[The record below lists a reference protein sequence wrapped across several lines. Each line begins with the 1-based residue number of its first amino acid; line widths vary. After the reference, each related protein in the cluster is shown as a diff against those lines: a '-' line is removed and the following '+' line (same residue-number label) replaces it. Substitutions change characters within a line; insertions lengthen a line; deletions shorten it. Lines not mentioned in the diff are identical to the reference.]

1 MSDDIMIG
9 IFHTINDFINSMIN
23 YLGVA
28 GPILGCVLIILES
41 ILPILPLCV
50 FITLNCMS
58 FGYIVGYIISWIFT
72 CLGCLLSFKIF
83 EKKFKNWFDKNI
95 RVINGANKIMK
106 VVEKCNVSELA
117 MIVAVPFTPA
127 FLVNIAAGLSKMNVK
142 KFMAG
147 ICIGKLFMVYFWAF
161 IGTNLIQSLTN
172 PIIIVKV
179 IFMLIIAY
187 VMSKIVTKKF
197 NL

>member
-1 MSDDIMIG
+1 MIG

-58 FGYIVGYIISWIFT
+58 FGYIVGCIISWIFT

-106 VVEKCNVSELA
+106 VVEKCSVSELA

>member
-1 MSDDIMIG
+1 MTEILN
-9 IFHTINDFINSMIN
+9 TINDFINSMIA

-28 GPILGCVLIILES
+28 GPIMGCFLIVLES

-50 FITLNCMS
+50 FITLNCMT
-58 FGYIVGYIISWIFT
+58 FGYIAGYIISWIFT
-72 CLGCLLSFKIF
+72 CLGCLLSFTII
-83 EKKFKNWFDKNI
+83 EKGFKNWFDRKI
-95 RVINGANKIMK
+95 RVMKGANKIMK
-106 VVEKCNVSELA
+106 VVEKCSVSELA

-127 FLVNIAAGLSKMNVK
+127 FLVNIAAGLSKMDVK

-187 VMSKIVTKKF
+187 VLSKIVTKKF

>member
-1 MSDDIMIG
+1 MTG
-9 IFHTINDFINSMIN
+9 ILNTINDFINSMIA

-28 GPILGCVLIILES
+28 GPIMGCILIILES

-50 FITLNCMS
+50 FITLNCMT
-58 FGYIVGYIISWIFT
+58 FGYIAGYIISWIFT
-72 CLGCLLSFKIF
+72 CLGCLLSFTII
-83 EKKFKNWFDKNI
+83 EKGFKNWFDRKI
-95 RVINGANKIMK
+95 RSMKGANKIMK
-106 VVEKCNVSELA
+106 VIEKCNVSELA

-127 FLVNIAAGLSKMNVK
+127 FLVNIAAGLSKMDVK
-142 KFMAG
+142 KFMVG

-187 VMSKIVTKKF
+187 ILSKIVTKKF

>member
-1 MSDDIMIG
+1 MTG
-9 IFHTINDFINSMIN
+9 ILNTINDFINSMIA

-28 GPILGCVLIILES
+28 GPIMGCILIILES

-50 FITLNCMS
+50 FITLNCMT

-72 CLGCLLSFKIF
+72 CLGCLLSFTII
-83 EKKFKNWFDKNI
+83 EKGFKNWFDRKI
-95 RVINGANKIMK
+95 RSMKGANKIMK
-106 VVEKCNVSELA
+106 VIEKCNVSELA

-127 FLVNIAAGLSKMNVK
+127 FLVNIAAGLSKMDVK
-142 KFMAG
+142 KFMVG

-187 VMSKIVTKKF
+187 ILSKIVTKKF

>member
-1 MSDDIMIG
+1 MTG
-9 IFHTINDFINSMIN
+9 ILNTINDFINSMIA
-23 YLGVA
+23 YLGLA
-28 GPILGCVLIILES
+28 GPIMGCILIILES

-50 FITLNCMS
+50 FITLNCMT
-58 FGYIVGYIISWIFT
+58 FGYIAGYIISWIFT
-72 CLGCLLSFKIF
+72 CLGCLLSFTII
-83 EKKFKNWFDKNI
+83 EKGFKNWFDRKI
-95 RVINGANKIMK
+95 RSMKGANKIMK

-127 FLVNIAAGLSKMNVK
+127 FLVNIAAGLSKMDVK
-142 KFMAG
+142 KFMVG

-187 VMSKIVTKKF
+187 ILSKIVTKKF

>member
-1 MSDDIMIG
+1 MTG
-9 IFHTINDFINSMIN
+9 ILNTINDFINSMIA

-28 GPILGCVLIILES
+28 GPIMGCILIILES

-50 FITLNCMS
+50 FITLNCIT
-58 FGYIVGYIISWIFT
+58 FGYVAGYIISWIFT
-72 CLGCLLSFKIF
+72 CLGCLLSFTII
-83 EKKFKNWFDKNI
+83 EKGFKNWFDRKI
-95 RVINGANKIMK
+95 RSMKAANKIMK

-127 FLVNIAAGLSKMNVK
+127 FLVNIAAGLSKMDVK
-142 KFMAG
+142 KFMIG

-187 VMSKIVTKKF
+187 ILSKIVTKKF

>member
-1 MSDDIMIG
+1 MTG
-9 IFHTINDFINSMIN
+9 ILNTINDFINSMIA

-28 GPILGCVLIILES
+28 GPIMGCILIILES

-50 FITLNCMS
+50 FITLNCMT
-58 FGYIVGYIISWIFT
+58 FGYVAGYIISWIFT
-72 CLGCLLSFKIF
+72 CLGCLLSFTII
-83 EKKFKNWFDKNI
+83 EKGFKNWFDRKI
-95 RVINGANKIMK
+95 RSMKAANKIMK

-127 FLVNIAAGLSKMNVK
+127 FLVNIAAGLSKMDVK
-142 KFMAG
+142 KFMVG

-187 VMSKIVTKKF
+187 ILSKIVTKKF

>member
-1 MSDDIMIG
+1 MIG

-28 GPILGCVLIILES
+28 GPILGCILIILES

-106 VVEKCNVSELA
+106 VVEKCSVSELA

>member
-1 MSDDIMIG
+1 MTG
-9 IFHTINDFINSMIN
+9 ILNTINDFINSMIA

-28 GPILGCVLIILES
+28 VHIMLCILIILES
-41 ILPILPLCV
+41 FLPILPFCV
-50 FITLNCMS
+50 FITLNCMT
-58 FGYIVGYIISWIFT
+58 FGYVVGYIISWIFT
-72 CLGCLLSFKIF
+72 CLGCLLSFTII
-83 EKKFKNWFDKNI
+83 EKGFKNWFDRKI
-95 RVINGANKIMK
+95 RSMKGANKIMK

-187 VMSKIVTKKF
+187 VLSKIVTKKF

>member
-1 MSDDIMIG
+1 MTEILN
-9 IFHTINDFINSMIN
+9 TINDFINSMIA

-28 GPILGCVLIILES
+28 GPIMGCFLIILES

-50 FITLNCMS
+50 FITLNCMT

-72 CLGCLLSFKIF
+72 CLGCLLSFTII
-83 EKKFKNWFDKNI
+83 EKGFKNWFDRKI
-95 RVINGANKIMK
+95 RVMKGANKIMK
-106 VVEKCNVSELA
+106 VVEKCSVSELA

-127 FLVNIAAGLSKMNVK
+127 FLVNIAAGLSKVDVK

-187 VMSKIVTKKF
+187 VLSKIVTKKF

>member
-1 MSDDIMIG
+1 MTG
-9 IFHTINDFINSMIN
+9 ILNTINDFINSMIA

-28 GPILGCVLIILES
+28 GPIMGCILIILES

-50 FITLNCMS
+50 FITLNCMT
-58 FGYIVGYIISWIFT
+58 FGYIAGYIISWIFT
-72 CLGCLLSFKIF
+72 CLGCLLSFTII
-83 EKKFKNWFDKNI
+83 EKGFKNWFDRKI
-95 RVINGANKIMK
+95 RSMKGANKIMK

-127 FLVNIAAGLSKMNVK
+127 FLVNIAAGLSKMDVK

-187 VMSKIVTKKF
+187 ILSKIVTKKF

>member
-1 MSDDIMIG
+1 MTG
-9 IFHTINDFINSMIN
+9 ILNTINVFINSMIA

-28 GPILGCVLIILES
+28 GPIMGCILIILES

-50 FITLNCMS
+50 FITLNCMT
-58 FGYIVGYIISWIFT
+58 FGYIAGYIISWIFT
-72 CLGCLLSFKIF
+72 CLGCLLSFTII
-83 EKKFKNWFDKNI
+83 EKGFKNWFDRKI
-95 RVINGANKIMK
+95 RSMKGANKIMK
-106 VVEKCNVSELA
+106 VIEKCNVSELA

-127 FLVNIAAGLSKMNVK
+127 FLVNIAAGLSKMDVK
-142 KFMAG
+142 KFMVG

-187 VMSKIVTKKF
+187 ILSKIVTKKF

>member
-1 MSDDIMIG
+1 MTG
-9 IFHTINDFINSMIN
+9 ILNTINDFINSMIA

-28 GPILGCVLIILES
+28 GPIMGCILIILES

-50 FITLNCMS
+50 FITLNCMT
-58 FGYIVGYIISWIFT
+58 FGYIAGYIISWIFT
-72 CLGCLLSFKIF
+72 CLGCLLSFTII
-83 EKKFKNWFDKNI
+83 EKGFKNWFDRKI
-95 RVINGANKIMK
+95 RSMKGANKIMK

-127 FLVNIAAGLSKMNVK
+127 FLVNIAAGLSKMDVK
-142 KFMAG
+142 KFMVG

-187 VMSKIVTKKF
+187 ILSKIVTKKF

>member
-1 MSDDIMIG
+1 MTG
-9 IFHTINDFINSMIN
+9 ILNTINDFINSMIS

-28 GPILGCVLIILES
+28 GPIMGCFLIVLES

-50 FITLNCMS
+50 FITLNCMT
-58 FGYIVGYIISWIFT
+58 FGYIAGYIISWIFT
-72 CLGCLLSFKIF
+72 CLGCLLSFKII
-83 EKKFKNWFDKNI
+83 EKGFKKWFDRKI
-95 RVINGANKIMK
+95 RVMKGANRIMK
-106 VVEKCNVSELA
+106 VVEKCSVSELA

-142 KFMAG
+142 KFMTG

-172 PIIIVKV
+172 PIIIIKV

-187 VMSKIVTKKF
+187 ILSKIVTKKF

>member
-1 MSDDIMIG
+1 MMG

-106 VVEKCNVSELA
+106 VVEKCSVSELA

>member
-1 MSDDIMIG
+1 MTG
-9 IFHTINDFINSMIN
+9 ILNTINDFINSMIA

-28 GPILGCVLIILES
+28 GPIMGCILIILES

-50 FITLNCMS
+50 FITLNCMT
-58 FGYIVGYIISWIFT
+58 FGYVAGYIISWIFT
-72 CLGCLLSFKIF
+72 CLGCLLSFTII
-83 EKKFKNWFDKNI
+83 EKGFKNWFDRKI
-95 RVINGANKIMK
+95 RSMKAANKIMK

-127 FLVNIAAGLSKMNVK
+127 FLVNIAAGLSKMDVK
-142 KFMAG
+142 KFMVG

-187 VMSKIVTKKF
+187 VLSKIVTKKF

>member
-106 VVEKCNVSELA
+106 VVEKCSVSELA

>member
-1 MSDDIMIG
+1 MTG
-9 IFHTINDFINSMIN
+9 ILNTINDFINSMIA

-28 GPILGCVLIILES
+28 GPIMGCILIILES

-50 FITLNCMS
+50 FITLNCMT
-58 FGYIVGYIISWIFT
+58 FGYVAGYIISWIFT
-72 CLGCLLSFKIF
+72 CLGCLLSFTII
-83 EKKFKNWFDKNI
+83 EKGFKNWFDRKI
-95 RVINGANKIMK
+95 RSMKAANKIMK
-106 VVEKCNVSELA
+106 VIEKCNVSELA

-127 FLVNIAAGLSKMNVK
+127 FLVNIAAGLSKMDVK
-142 KFMAG
+142 KFMVG

-187 VMSKIVTKKF
+187 ILSKIVTKKF

>member
-1 MSDDIMIG
+1 MTG
-9 IFHTINDFINSMIN
+9 ILNTINDFINSMIA

-28 GPILGCVLIILES
+28 GPSMGCILIILES

-50 FITLNCMS
+50 FITLNCMA
-58 FGYIVGYIISWIFT
+58 FGYVAGYIISWIFT
-72 CLGCLLSFKIF
+72 CLGCLLSFTII
-83 EKKFKNWFDKNI
+83 EKGFKNWFDRKI
-95 RVINGANKIMK
+95 RSMKAANKIMK

-127 FLVNIAAGLSKMNVK
+127 FLVNIAAGLSKMDVK
-142 KFMAG
+142 KFMVG

-187 VMSKIVTKKF
+187 ILSKIVTKKF

>member
-1 MSDDIMIG
+1 MIG

-28 GPILGCVLIILES
+28 GPILGCILIILES

-50 FITLNCMS
+50 FITLNCIS

-106 VVEKCNVSELA
+106 VVEKCSVSELA

>member
-1 MSDDIMIG
+1 MIG

-106 VVEKCNVSELA
+106 VVEKCSVSELA

>member
-1 MSDDIMIG
+1 MTG
-9 IFHTINDFINSMIN
+9 ILNTINDFINSMIA

-28 GPILGCVLIILES
+28 GPIMGCILIILES
-41 ILPILPLCV
+41 ILPILPLCI
-50 FITLNCMS
+50 FITLNCMT
-58 FGYIVGYIISWIFT
+58 FGYVAGYIISWIFT
-72 CLGCLLSFKIF
+72 CLGCLLSFTII
-83 EKKFKNWFDKNI
+83 EKGFKNWFDRKI
-95 RVINGANKIMK
+95 RSMKGANKIMK
-106 VVEKCNVSELA
+106 VIEKCNVSELA

-127 FLVNIAAGLSKMNVK
+127 FLVNIAAGLSKMDVK
-142 KFMAG
+142 KFMVG

-187 VMSKIVTKKF
+187 ILSKIVTKKF

>member
-1 MSDDIMIG
+1 MTG
-9 IFHTINDFINSMIN
+9 ILNTINDFINSMIA

-28 GPILGCVLIILES
+28 GPIMGCILIILES

-50 FITLNCMS
+50 FITLNCMT
-58 FGYIVGYIISWIFT
+58 FGYVAGYIISWIFT
-72 CLGCLLSFKIF
+72 CLGCLLSFTII
-83 EKKFKNWFDKNI
+83 EKGFKNWFDRKI
-95 RVINGANKIMK
+95 RSMKAANKIMK

-127 FLVNIAAGLSKMNVK
+127 FLVNIAAGLSKMDVK
-142 KFMAG
+142 KFMIG

-187 VMSKIVTKKF
+187 ILSKIVTKKF

>member
-1 MSDDIMIG
+1 
-9 IFHTINDFINSMIN
+9 
-23 YLGVA
+23 
-28 GPILGCVLIILES
+28 
-41 ILPILPLCV
+41 
-50 FITLNCMS
+50 
-58 FGYIVGYIISWIFT
+58 
-72 CLGCLLSFKIF
+72 
-83 EKKFKNWFDKNI
+83 
-95 RVINGANKIMK
+95 
-106 VVEKCNVSELA
+106 
-117 MIVAVPFTPA
+117 
-127 FLVNIAAGLSKMNVK
+127 MNVK

>member
-1 MSDDIMIG
+1 MTG
-9 IFHTINDFINSMIN
+9 ILNTINDFINSMIA

-28 GPILGCVLIILES
+28 GPIMGCILIILES

-50 FITLNCMS
+50 FITLNCMT
-58 FGYIVGYIISWIFT
+58 FGYVAGYIISWIFT
-72 CLGCLLSFKIF
+72 CLGCLLSFTII
-83 EKKFKNWFDKNI
+83 EKGFKNWFDRKI
-95 RVINGANKIMK
+95 RSMKGANKIMK

-127 FLVNIAAGLSKMNVK
+127 FLVNIAAGLSKMDVK
-142 KFMAG
+142 KFMVG
-147 ICIGKLFMVYFWAF
+147 ICIGKLFMVYFWSF

-187 VMSKIVTKKF
+187 ILSKIVTKKF

>member
-1 MSDDIMIG
+1 MTG
-9 IFHTINDFINSMIN
+9 ILNTINDFINSMIA

-28 GPILGCVLIILES
+28 GPIMGCILIILES

-50 FITLNCMS
+50 FITLNCMA
-58 FGYIVGYIISWIFT
+58 FGYVAGYIISWIFT
-72 CLGCLLSFKIF
+72 CLGCLLSFTII
-83 EKKFKNWFDKNI
+83 EKGFKNWFDRKI
-95 RVINGANKIMK
+95 RSMKAANKIMK

-127 FLVNIAAGLSKMNVK
+127 FLVNIAAGLSKMDVK
-142 KFMAG
+142 KFMVG

-187 VMSKIVTKKF
+187 ILSKIVTKKF

>member
-1 MSDDIMIG
+1 MTG
-9 IFHTINDFINSMIN
+9 ILNTINDFINSMIA

-28 GPILGCVLIILES
+28 GPIMGCILIILES

-50 FITLNCMS
+50 FITLNCMA
-58 FGYIVGYIISWIFT
+58 FGYVAGYIISWIFT
-72 CLGCLLSFKIF
+72 CLGCLLSFTII
-83 EKKFKNWFDKNI
+83 EKGFKNWFDRKI
-95 RVINGANKIMK
+95 RSMKAANKIMK
-106 VVEKCNVSELA
+106 VIEKCNVSELA

-127 FLVNIAAGLSKMNVK
+127 FLVNIAAGLSKMDVK
-142 KFMAG
+142 KFMVG

-187 VMSKIVTKKF
+187 ILSKIVTKKF

>member
-1 MSDDIMIG
+1 MTG
-9 IFHTINDFINSMIN
+9 ILNTINDFINSMIA

-28 GPILGCVLIILES
+28 GPIMGCILIILES

-50 FITLNCMS
+50 FITLNCMA
-58 FGYIVGYIISWIFT
+58 FGYVAGYIISWIFT
-72 CLGCLLSFKIF
+72 CLGCLLSFTII
-83 EKKFKNWFDKNI
+83 EKGFKNWFDRKI
-95 RVINGANKIMK
+95 RSMKGANKIMK
-106 VVEKCNVSELA
+106 VIEKCNVSELA

-127 FLVNIAAGLSKMNVK
+127 FLVNIAAGLSKMDVK
-142 KFMAG
+142 KFMVG

-187 VMSKIVTKKF
+187 ILSKIVTKKF

>member
-1 MSDDIMIG
+1 MTG
-9 IFHTINDFINSMIN
+9 ILNTINDFINSMIA

-28 GPILGCVLIILES
+28 GPIMGCILIILES

-50 FITLNCMS
+50 FITLNCMT
-58 FGYIVGYIISWIFT
+58 FGYVAGYIISWIFT
-72 CLGCLLSFKIF
+72 CLGCLLSFTII
-83 EKKFKNWFDKNI
+83 EKGFKNWFDRKI
-95 RVINGANKIMK
+95 RSMKAANKIMK

-127 FLVNIAAGLSKMNVK
+127 FLVNIAAGLSKMDVK
-142 KFMAG
+142 KFMIG

-187 VMSKIVTKKF
+187 VLSKIVTKKF

>member
-1 MSDDIMIG
+1 MIG

-50 FITLNCMS
+50 FITLNCMT

-106 VVEKCNVSELA
+106 VVEKCSVSELA

>member
-1 MSDDIMIG
+1 MTG
-9 IFHTINDFINSMIN
+9 ILNTINDFINSMIA

-28 GPILGCVLIILES
+28 GPIMGCILIILES

-50 FITLNCMS
+50 FITLNCMT
-58 FGYIVGYIISWIFT
+58 FGYVAGYIISWIFT
-72 CLGCLLSFKIF
+72 CLGCLLSFTII
-83 EKKFKNWFDKNI
+83 EKGFKNWFDRKI
-95 RVINGANKIMK
+95 RSMKGANKIMK

-127 FLVNIAAGLSKMNVK
+127 FLVNIAAGLSKMDVK
-142 KFMAG
+142 KFMVG

-187 VMSKIVTKKF
+187 ILSKIVTKKF

>member
-1 MSDDIMIG
+1 MTG
-9 IFHTINDFINSMIN
+9 ILNTINDFINSMIA

-28 GPILGCVLIILES
+28 GPIMGCILIILES

-50 FITLNCMS
+50 FITLNCMT
-58 FGYIVGYIISWIFT
+58 FGYVAGYIISWIFT
-72 CLGCLLSFKIF
+72 CLGCLLSFTII
-83 EKKFKNWFDKNI
+83 EKGFKNWFDRKI
-95 RVINGANKIMK
+95 RSMKGANKIMK

-127 FLVNIAAGLSKMNVK
+127 FLVNIAAGLSKLDVK
-142 KFMAG
+142 KFMVG
-147 ICIGKLFMVYFWAF
+147 ICIGKLFMVYFWSF

-187 VMSKIVTKKF
+187 ILSKIVTKKF

>member
-1 MSDDIMIG
+1 MTG
-9 IFHTINDFINSMIN
+9 ILNTINDFINSMIA

-28 GPILGCVLIILES
+28 GPIMGCILIILES

-50 FITLNCMS
+50 FITLNCMT
-58 FGYIVGYIISWIFT
+58 FGYIAGYIISWIFT
-72 CLGCLLSFKIF
+72 CLGCLLSFTII
-83 EKKFKNWFDKNI
+83 EKGFKNWFDRKI
-95 RVINGANKIMK
+95 RSMKGANKIMK
-106 VVEKCNVSELA
+106 VIEKCNVSELA

-127 FLVNIAAGLSKMNVK
+127 FLVNIAAGLSKMDVK
-142 KFMAG
+142 KFMVG

-187 VMSKIVTKKF
+187 VLSKIVTKKF